1 MNNKQ
6 EIAENSKGNNYL
18 ILPSK
23 VDELLEITRLS
34 NKFKNCESVIK
45 IETID
50 ADSIHSIGDPRYY
63 E

>member
-34 NKFKNCESVIK
+34 NKF
-45 IETID
+45 
-50 ADSIHSIGDPRYY
+50 
-63 E
+63 